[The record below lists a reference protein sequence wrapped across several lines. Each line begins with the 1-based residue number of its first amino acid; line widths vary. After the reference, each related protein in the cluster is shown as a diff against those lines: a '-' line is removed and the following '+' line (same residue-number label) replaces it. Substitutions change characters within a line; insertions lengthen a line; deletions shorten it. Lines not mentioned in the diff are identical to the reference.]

1 MNLLM
6 ASWNQIEVKRIETMV
21 YLSATI
27 SYNRHTIPQGVLKL
41 KVIISANEKV
51 TVEVLFHFHL
61 RQ

>member
-41 KVIISANEKV
+41 KVIINANEKV
-51 TVEVLFHFHL
+51 TVEVLSHFHL
-61 RQ
+61 LQ